1 MTTIR
6 DHDLLLLVTCSLYRF
21 RVSISAISAVTIRA
35 VNINQIESDL
45 KKPGWGGWG
54 TLCGH
59 CAVIISRICF
69 QYLTKY
75 WCLWPHV
82 SRWRAI
88 LSLAPARPQ
97 THNWNQPSLSKLLT
111 NKLGMVLELLD
122 LDLLSPPPPTS
133 SAHILRWD
141 ISNFE
146 AKSQSQIFG
155 LNSPSLSSLVQDL
168 WNKRHLYGN
177 MIFRI
182 FDSLLLSQHQ
192 FVIKTF
198 PRESRVSWLTAAW
211 PLPEH

>member
-1 MTTIR
+1 MSTRNRELLLSYLFYEVLMRSPNTRTWQPSEIMISCC
-6 DHDLLLLVTCSLYRF
+6 LLLVTCSLYRF
-21 RVSISAISAVTIRA
+21 RVSISAISAITIRA

-122 LDLLSPPPPTS
+122 LDLLSPPTS
-133 SAHILRWD
+133 NLLCPYFTLRHFKFW
-141 ISNFE
+141 S
-146 AKSQSQIFG
+146 
-155 LNSPSLSSLVQDL
+155 
-168 WNKRHLYGN
+168 
-177 MIFRI
+177 
-182 FDSLLLSQHQ
+182 
-192 FVIKTF
+192 
-198 PRESRVSWLTAAW
+198 
-211 PLPEH
+211 